1 MSDTTNLTDLPTDP
15 VAGGGEQNVV
25 LQTIEHQ
32 QYDPNSAPISDPNSA
47 SISAPN
53 SATNSAPI
61 GNEINEQKVMNEL
74 VTGIQQASANGGL
87 GLPSRDI
94 PTNTVHF
101 ADEQVQANYVPQKEQ
116 EDYIQNN
123 DTEQE
128 ILARRMRNQN
138 SRDSLEILYD
148 EFQIPIIICLLYF
161 IFQLPIVKSKVLSIL
176 PSLFNK
182 DGNPNLTGYIF
193 NSIFFGI
200 IYYVISK
207 TLIHLQNI

>member
-1 MSDTTNLTDLPTDP
+1 
-15 VAGGGEQNVV
+15 
-25 LQTIEHQ
+25 
-32 QYDPNSAPISDPNSA
+32 
-47 SISAPN
+47 
-53 SATNSAPI
+53 
-61 GNEINEQKVMNEL
+61 MNEL

-101 ADEQVQANYVPQKEQ
+101 ADEQVHANYVPQKEQ

-128 ILARRMRNQN
+128 ILARRMKNQN

-148 EFQIPIIICLLYF
+148 EFQIPIIICLMYF
-161 IFQLPIVKSKVLSIL
+161 IFQLPIVKSKILSVL

-207 TLIHLQNI
+207 TLVHLQNI